1 MMTWRRERATSTLTP
16 ASCQQCSCSGAC
28 WAPWPCA
35 SARASPCPCTRCACE
50 RQNGCLVRRCRPGPR
65 WVFQVPEFVFGVSP
79 HPACAVFVLPR
90 FVVVASLSSE
100 SSSVVL
106 SCIIM
111 SARITLSTPCL
122 DPSFGVLSRS
132 WVPRR
137 CSPYPRASQLER
149 T

>member
-1 MMTWRRERATSTLTP
+1 MTWRRERATSTLTP
-16 ASCQQCSCSGAC
+16 ASCQHCSCSGAC
-28 WAPWPCA
+28 WTYWPCA
-35 SARASPCPCTRCACE
+35 SARASPCPCTRRARE
-50 RQNGCLVRRCRPGPR
+50 RQNGCLVCRCRPGPR

-106 SCIIM
+106 YCIIM
-111 SARITLSTPCL
+111 SARITLSSPCL
-122 DPSFGVLSRS
+122 DPSFGVAESRS
-132 WVPRR
+132 WVPRFAPVG
-137 CSPYPRASQLER
+137 SASQLDR